1 MSSHAYYRLGL
12 AASAVTVLFLL
23 FGIGALGI
31 IGSGGTHDRMYLA
44 VLAVFAVGAVL
55 ARLRP
60 RGMVL
65 ALLAT
70 AATQVGVGVVALLRG
85 LQDLPGAS
93 VLEILA
99 LTAMYALLFAG
110 AAGLFRR
117 AEATGDAL
125 GAIGYRST

>member
-1 MSSHAYYRLGL
+1 MSSNAYYRLGL
-12 AASAVTVLFLL
+12 AATALTVLFLL

-31 IGSGGTHDRMYLA
+31 IGSGGAHDRMYLA
-44 VLAVFAVGAVL
+44 VLAVLAVGAVL

-60 RGMVL
+60 HGMVL

-85 LQDLPGAS
+85 LHDLPGAS
-93 VLEILA
+93 VPEILG

-110 AAGLFRR
+110 AAWLFRQ
-117 AEATGDAL
+117 AEAAGDAPS
-125 GAIGYRST
+125 GIGYRST